1 MTRNQTKRI
10 AAFKDDR
17 AGIAQRK
24 EEQEATAMDYQNKNR
39 KKNRKKSLDQ
49 KRHGGTT
56 PMQQRKEGPMEEGPM
71 QEEEQGQIHENA
83 EVVDDDDAFINKLA
97 SDLDDSYQEVWDAV
111 FKKGVDDLDDDLTSL

>member
-24 EEQEATAMDYQNKNR
+24 EGQEATAMDYQNKNR

-49 KRHGGTT
+49 KRHGTT
-56 PMQQRKEGPMEEGPM
+56 PMQQRKEQGPMEKGPM
-71 QEEEQGQIHENA
+71 QEEEQGQIHDNA
-83 EVVDDDDAFINKLA
+83 DDDDDDDAFINKLA